1 MAQIHLPMFPSGAVE
16 FTGDL
21 ACRCEDGRVVYFHG
35 QLPVFSH
42 AQNDVASFR
51 MFTSQLIAQGSATSG
66 QVQRAFGVPLVSIKR
81 ALKLYRAR
89 GTAGFFAPKP
99 RRAGPTLTPEKLDE
113 ARALLA
119 AGVPV
124 ARVGQQLDVLADTI
138 RKAITAGRLPPVQ
151 KKRSPLPP
159 AR

>member
-1 MAQIHLPMFPSGAVE
+1 MFPSGAVE

-51 MFTSQLIAQGSATSG
+51 MFTSQLIAQGSATIG

-81 ALKLYRAR
+81 ALKLYRAC
-89 GTAGFFAPKP
+89 GTAGFFAPKL

-124 ARVGQQLDVLADTI
+124 ARVGQQLNVLADTI